1 MNDLANLDL
10 LAMLAREHQEE
21 MLCEAK
27 TRMMLKELNSQ
38 LRPQPRPQL
47 RPTLFLL
54 ALVAVTAAAWIGWA
68 ML

>member
-1 MNDLANLDL
+1 MNELANFDI
-10 LAMLAREHQEE
+10 LALLAREHQEE

-27 TRMMLKELNSQ
+27 TRRMLKELN
-38 LRPQPRPQL
+38 PQL

-54 ALVAVTAAAWIGWA
+54 AMVVVTAVTAWIVWG